1 MFPAREG
8 EPMPLNLDDL
18 TVSQL
23 DALKEVGN
31 IGAGHGATALS
42 QLLGKKI
49 FITVPEATIL
59 NLSDVP
65 KLVGDPNTLVAG
77 LTLSVLGDAT
87 GKILMLFSRDHALH
101 LADLLL
107 KQPVGTSQVLTEM
120 GHSALKEAGNILSG
134 AYVSALNEFLGMLLL
149 ISVPTLVF
157 DMAGAILATITQGME
172 DDTKVLCIET
182 RFVDAQ
188 EVLGGYFILVPD
200 AISLRAIFQAIKV
213 K

>member
-1 MFPAREG
+1 PRKTLSML
-8 EPMPLNLDDL
+8 LNLDEL
-18 TVSQL
+18 SPAQL

-49 FITVPEATIL
+49 HITVPKAKVIP
-59 NLSDVP
+59 LSQVP
-65 KLVGDPNTLVAG
+65 SLVGDPNTLVAG
-77 LTLSVLGDAT
+77 LILSILGDAT
-87 GKILMLFSRDHALH
+87 GKIILLFPRDSALH

-107 KQPVGTSQVLTEM
+107 KQPVGSSKILSEM
-120 GHSALKEAGNILSG
+120 GHSAIKEAGNILTG
-134 AYVSALNEFLGMLLL
+134 AYLSALNEFLGMLLL

-157 DMAGAILATITQGME
+157 DMAGALLATITQGLE
-172 DDTKVLCIET
+172 DATKVICIET
-182 RFVDAQ
+182 KFIDNDQVIDD
-188 EVLGGYFILVPD
+188 YFILVPD

>member
-1 MFPAREG
+1 ML
-8 EPMPLNLDDL
+8 LNLDEL
-18 TVSQL
+18 TAPQL

-49 FITVPEATIL
+49 HITVPKANVL
-59 NLSDVP
+59 PLSEVP

-77 LTLSVLGDAT
+77 LTLSILGDAT
-87 GKILMLFSRDHALH
+87 GKIVLLFPRDSALH

-107 KQPVGTSQVLTEM
+107 KQPVGTSKILTEM
-120 GHSALKEAGNILSG
+120 GHSAIKEAGNILTG
-134 AYVSALNEFLGMLLL
+134 AYLSALNEFLGMLLL

-157 DMAGAILATITQGME
+157 DMAGALLASMTQGME
-172 DDTKVLCIET
+172 DSTKVICIET
-182 RFVDAQ
+182 KFIDAN
-188 EVLGGYFILVPD
+188 EVIGGYFILVPD
-200 AISLRAIFQAIKV
+200 AVSLRAIFQAIKV

>member
-1 MFPAREG
+1 ML
-8 EPMPLNLDDL
+8 LNLDEL
-18 TVSQL
+18 TAPQL

-49 FITVPEATIL
+49 HITNPKANVLP
-59 NLSDVP
+59 LSEVP

-77 LTLSVLGDAT
+77 LTLSILGDAT
-87 GKILMLFSRDHALH
+87 GKIVLLFPRDSALH

-107 KQPVGTSQVLTEM
+107 KQPVGTSKILTEM
-120 GHSALKEAGNILSG
+120 GHSAIKEAGNILTG
-134 AYVSALNEFLGMLLL
+134 AYLSALNEFLGMLLL

-157 DMAGAILATITQGME
+157 DMAGALLASMTQGME
-172 DDTKVLCIET
+172 DSTKVICIET
-182 RFVDAQ
+182 KFIDAN
-188 EVLGGYFILVPD
+188 EVIGGYFILVPD
-200 AISLRAIFQAIKV
+200 AVSLRAIFQAIKV

>member
-1 MFPAREG
+1 
-8 EPMPLNLDDL
+8 MPLNLNDL

-23 DALKEVGN
+23 DALREVGN

-65 KLVGDPNTLVAG
+65 KLVGDPNSLVAG

-87 GKILMLFSRDHALH
+87 GKILMLFPRDHALH
-101 LADLLL
+101 LADMLL
-107 KQPVGTSQVLTEM
+107 KQPVGTNQVLTEM

-157 DMAGAILATITQGME
+157 DMAGAILGTITRGME
-172 DDTKVLCIET
+172 DDTKVICIET

-200 AISLRAIFQAIKV
+200 TISLRAIFQAIKV